1 MMSWLETGT
10 CPGQEFDA
18 KSMHHLLWVL
28 TQLLYRYQNET
39 STWWQVV
46 PGRLSQVWGPRASLL
61 LLHSQSEELCVRSKP
76 RVTCRSMGRKW
87 I

>member
-1 MMSWLETGT
+1 MSWLEAGA

-28 TQLLYRYQNET
+28 TQLLYRYRDKI

-46 PGRLSQVWGPRASLL
+46 PGRLSQVQGRRAPLL
-61 LLHSQSEELCVRSKP
+61 PLHSQSEELRVRSKP